1 MRYIFRWSI
10 LGLLIVMFTV
20 SLLSIANFSAFGPK
34 KKKKIGERALDETKL
49 MCVKN
54 LKASVLSFVSLP
66 CSCWCCVVK
75 FKYSYSVLRDKGFYK
90 GDTSSLHVNLNKQIC
105 CGGLLFS

>member
-20 SLLSIANFSAFGPK
+20 SLLSIANFSALGPK
-34 KKKKIGERALDETKL
+34 KKKKIGERVLDETKL

-75 FKYSYSVLRDKGFYK
+75 FKYSYSVLRDKGFIK
-90 GDTSSLHVNLNKQIC
+90 GTRVHYM
-105 CGGLLFS
+105 